1 MAEGGAGSTKVV
13 EETVVSVDAR
23 TLNARFSKKPPLIP
37 VKEEQRSGTTA
48 TTEVLSER
56 DCDWS
61 DGGDAELDEPDSG
74 DVQAE
79 PELPK
84 GPGAGGRLALTSN
97 RLLFH
102 TQLHSAAGGRRRPK
116 LM

>member
-1 MAEGGAGSTKVV
+1 V
-13 EETVVSVDAR
+13 EEVVVLTDAK
-23 TLNARFSKKPPLIP
+23 TLNAKCSKKPPLIP
-37 VKEEQRSGTTA
+37 VKKQRSGTTA

-56 DCDWS
+56 DYDLS

-84 GPGAGGRLALTSN
+84 WPGAGGGLALTSN

-102 TQLHSAAGGRRRPK
+102 TQLHSVAGGRRRPM